1 MLFSEERNG
10 CNHCLRFTFLLYCCS
25 PVEGQTQVFAFVTA
39 VICGKIR
46 SSADVVVIAEA
57 DVEAIAIVVAAV
69 GRQSS
74 QLRSKTFIAEVAP
87 HICPRL
93 PGQGISHCPG
103 LRSSGEGAKLP
114 HQQVDP
120 LNTPA

>member
-25 PVEGQTQVFAFVTA
+25 PVEGQTQVFAFVAA
-39 VICGKIR
+39 VICGTIR

-74 QLRSKTFIAEVAP
+74 QLRSNTFIAEVAP
-87 HICPRL
+87 HI
-93 PGQGISHCPG
+93 
-103 LRSSGEGAKLP
+103 
-114 HQQVDP
+114 
-120 LNTPA
+120 

>member
-10 CNHCLRFTFLLYCCS
+10 CNHCLRFTFVLYCCS
-25 PVEGQTQVFAFVTA
+25 PVEGQTLVFAFVAA

-74 QLRSKTFIAEVAP
+74 QLRSNTFIAEFAP
-87 HICPRL
+87 HI
-93 PGQGISHCPG
+93 
-103 LRSSGEGAKLP
+103 
-114 HQQVDP
+114 
-120 LNTPA
+120 

>member
-25 PVEGQTQVFAFVTA
+25 PVEGQTQVFKFVTA

-46 SSADVVVIAEA
+46 SSADVVVIAET

-74 QLRSKTFIAEVAP
+74 QLRSNTFIVEVAP
-87 HICPRL
+87 HI
-93 PGQGISHCPG
+93 
-103 LRSSGEGAKLP
+103 
-114 HQQVDP
+114 
-120 LNTPA
+120 

>member
-25 PVEGQTQVFAFVTA
+25 PVEGQTQVFAFVAA

-46 SSADVVVIAEA
+46 SSADVVVIAEGA
-57 DVEAIAIVVAAV
+57 VEAIAIVVAAV

-74 QLRSKTFIAEVAP
+74 QLRSNTFIAEVAP
-87 HICPRL
+87 HI
-93 PGQGISHCPG
+93 
-103 LRSSGEGAKLP
+103 
-114 HQQVDP
+114 
-120 LNTPA
+120 

>member
-25 PVEGQTQVFAFVTA
+25 PVEGQTQVFAFVAA

-46 SSADVVVIAEA
+46 SSADVVVTAEA

-74 QLRSKTFIAEVAP
+74 QLRSNTFIAEVAP
-87 HICPRL
+87 HI
-93 PGQGISHCPG
+93 
-103 LRSSGEGAKLP
+103 
-114 HQQVDP
+114 
-120 LNTPA
+120 

>member
-10 CNHCLRFTFLLYCCS
+10 CNRCLRFTFLLYCCS
-25 PVEGQTQVFAFVTA
+25 PVEGQTQVLAFVAA

-57 DVEAIAIVVAAV
+57 GVEAIAIVVAAV

-74 QLRSKTFIAEVAP
+74 QLRSNTFIVEVAP
-87 HICPRL
+87 HI
-93 PGQGISHCPG
+93 
-103 LRSSGEGAKLP
+103 
-114 HQQVDP
+114 
-120 LNTPA
+120 

>member
-10 CNHCLRFTFLLYCCS
+10 CNYCLRFTFLLYCCS
-25 PVEGQTQVFAFVTA
+25 PVQGQTQVFAFVAA

-46 SSADVVVIAEA
+46 SSADVVVIAEADA

-74 QLRSKTFIAEVAP
+74 QLRSNTFIAEVAP
-87 HICPRL
+87 HI
-93 PGQGISHCPG
+93 
-103 LRSSGEGAKLP
+103 
-114 HQQVDP
+114 
-120 LNTPA
+120 

>member
-39 VICGKIR
+39 VICGRIR

-69 GRQSS
+69 GTQSS
-74 QLRSKTFIAEVAP
+74 QLRSNTFIVEVAP
-87 HICPRL
+87 HI
-93 PGQGISHCPG
+93 
-103 LRSSGEGAKLP
+103 
-114 HQQVDP
+114 
-120 LNTPA
+120 